1 MPSFTWFDF
10 LIVAAVLMVSYS
22 VLRILHTVLSRWGG
36 NRSWVRMLKQII
48 YSIKKIYEI
57 IAVLILGAVFV
68 FINPPL
74 HGLMLLIAC
83 VFGFSHV
90 RNYVSG
96 RLALLE
102 NELTIGKRLKIG
114 DSRGVI
120 VKRGIMGLQL
130 RTASGLRFVG
140 YTQLFQQGYDLVSAE
155 EVGGFYVFE
164 MKPKVKT
171 KNSNHLEWLTDALFA
186 APYIDPKRLP
196 ELAYTDETEQ
206 QIEAKILL
214 RENNNLNELV
224 QLVKEWGYDCT
235 TKIDD

>member
-1 MPSFTWFDF
+1 MPSFIWFEF
-10 LIVAAVLMVSYS
+10 FIVAAVLMVSYS
-22 VLRILHTVLSRWGG
+22 ILRILHTVLIRWGG
-36 NRSWVRMLKQII
+36 NQGWVRMLKQII

-83 VFGFSHV
+83 IFGYSHV
-90 RNYVSG
+90 GNYVSG

-114 DSRGVI
+114 DAKGVI

-130 RTASGLRFVG
+130 RTATGLRFVG
-140 YTQLFQQGYDLVSAE
+140 YTQLFQEGYDLVSAE
-155 EVGGFYVFE
+155 EIGGFYVFE
-164 MKPKVKT
+164 MKPTPKT
-171 KNSNHLEWLTDALFA
+171 NKGNHLEWLTDALFA

-196 ELAYTDETEQ
+196 ELAYINESQQ

-214 RENNNLNELV
+214 RENNNLSELV